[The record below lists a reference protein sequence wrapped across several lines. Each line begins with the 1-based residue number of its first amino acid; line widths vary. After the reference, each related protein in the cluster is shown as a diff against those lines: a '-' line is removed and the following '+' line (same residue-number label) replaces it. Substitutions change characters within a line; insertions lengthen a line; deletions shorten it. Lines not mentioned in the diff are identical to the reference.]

1 MLIVDDHPILCE
13 GLCALLSYCDDVEVV
28 GEARNGEEAIVH
40 VDELEPDVVLMDIA
54 MPGMGGLEATRL
66 IHEKHPE
73 TLVLVLTQHEESQ
86 YVMSLLRAGASG
98 YVFKRALGSDLIAAL
113 RAVARGETFLHPPV
127 TAVLV
132 EELRRQAEAP
142 AAALELL
149 TPREKEILQ
158 YIVRGQ
164 TNAQIAEELFLSVK
178 TVEWHRTNLMNKLD
192 VHNVAQLMRHALE
205 HGLVENDS

>member
-1 MLIVDDHPILCE
+1 
-13 GLCALLSYCDDVEVV
+13 
-28 GEARNGEEAIVH
+28 
-40 VDELEPDVVLMDIA
+40 MDIA

-73 TLVLVLTQHEESQ
+73 TRVLVLTQHEEPQ
-86 YVMSLLRAGASG
+86 YVMSLLQAGASG

-113 RAVARGETFLHPPV
+113 RAVARGETLLHPPV
-127 TAVLV
+127 SAVLV
-132 EELRRQAEAP
+132 EGLRRQAEAP
-142 AAALELL
+142 AATAEPL

-178 TVEWHRTNLMNKLD
+178 TVEWHRTNLMSKLD
-192 VHNVAQLMRHALE
+192 VHNVVQLVRYALE
-205 HGLVENDS
+205 HGLAENAP